1 MESLLFLLVAPVV
14 WPFVAKLIWKREI
27 TGKELVI
34 NIVIGVF
41 VVGAGWGLGHFV
53 QTDDV
58 EIINGQVTGKDAEE
72 VPCSHS
78 YSCNCRQVC
87 TTDSRGSQSCT
98 TTCDTCYE
106 HQYDV
111 DYTVH
116 TTVGNIPVDRIDAQG
131 IDTPP
136 NFSRAQIGDPVAR
149 RHHYVNYVKA
159 APDSLFNKL
168 AQQHAFDAYKTSLP
182 GYPNDVHD
190 LYYVDRVVP
199 VGVNVPDAAF
209 WDEKL
214 ALGLRELGPEKQV
227 NAVVVFTSNTDS
239 HYADALEM
247 AWQGGKK
254 NDVVVVLGTPY
265 YPDIAWVRVLSW
277 TKDALFKVQLES
289 DLRDLKV
296 ASSDAVLGT
305 MFSHIDKSFQRRHMA
320 DFAYLKW
327 EIELPLWA
335 DILLFVL
342 SLGTSI
348 FVSYKLAHNRTRAF
362 RTEWQ

>member
-1 MESLLFLLVAPVV
+1 VVSLLLLLIAPIM
-14 WPFVAKLIWKREI
+14 WPFVAKVIWKREI
-27 TGKELVI
+27 TGKELLI
-34 NIVIGVF
+34 NLIIGVVIV
-41 VVGAGWGLGHFV
+41 VVGWGAGHFV

-58 EIINGQVTGKDAEE
+58 EIINGQVTGKDADE

-78 YSCNCRQVC
+78 YSCNCRPVC

-106 HQYDV
+106 HEYDV

-116 TTVGNIPVDRIDAQG
+116 TTVGNIDVDRVDSQG
-131 IDTPP
+131 IVEPP

-149 RHHYVNYVKA
+149 RHHFVNYVKA

-168 AQQHAFDAYKTSLP
+168 AQKRAFDQFKGSLP

-199 VGVNVPDAAF
+199 QGVNVPDVAA
-209 WDEKL
+209 WDERL
-214 ALGLRELGPEKQV
+214 ALGLRKLGPERQV
-227 NAVVVFTSNTDS
+227 NAVVVLTANPDS

-247 AWQGGKK
+247 AWEGGKK
-254 NDVVVVLGTPY
+254 NDVVVVLGTPH

-296 ASSDAVLGT
+296 ASSDAVLNT

-320 DFAYLKW
+320 DFSYLKW
-327 EIELPLWA
+327 EIELPVWL
-335 DILLFVL
+335 DVLLFVL
-342 SLGTSI
+342 SMGASML
-348 FVSYKLAHNRTRAF
+348 VSYKFAHNTTRA
-362 RTEWQ
+362 RYSDWA